1 MYDFITGIIKEK
13 KTTSVVIENNGLG
26 YIVNIP
32 ISTYDQIGAIGD
44 PCKLFLHL
52 YVRENDLK
60 LFGFYTVAER
70 EIFESLIKVSNIG
83 PKIAISILSGI
94 SVKSLIEAVA
104 KQDIE
109 LLSSVPGIGK
119 KSSQRIIIELKDSF
133 ERLVEEE
140 VIGAEATKEERAI
153 ITDAENALISL
164 GYNKI
169 SVKREIQ
176 KFLAKNKPTSSGE
189 IVKTIIRQLYS

>member
-1 MYDFITGIIKEK
+1 MYDFIIGIIKEK

-32 ISTYDQIGAIGD
+32 ISTYDQIGAIGEL
-44 PCKLFLHL
+44 CKLFLHL
-52 YVRENDLK
+52 YVRENDLR
-60 LFGFYTVAER
+60 LFGFYTVEER

-133 ERLVEEE
+133 ERLIEEK
-140 VIGAEATKEERAI
+140 VIGTEATREERAI

-176 KFLAKNKPTSSGE
+176 KFLSKNKPTSSGE

>member
-26 YIVNIP
+26 YAVNIP
-32 ISTYDQIGAIGD
+32 ISTYDQIGAIGEL
-44 PCKLFLHL
+44 CKLFLHL
-52 YVRENDLK
+52 YVRENDLR
-60 LFGFYTVAER
+60 LFGFYTVEER

-133 ERLVEEE
+133 ERLIEE
-140 VIGAEATKEERAI
+140 VIGAEATKAERAI

-176 KFLAKNKPTSSGE
+176 KFLSKNKPTSSGE

>member
-13 KTTSVVIENNGLG
+13 KTTSVVIKNNGLG
-26 YIVNIP
+26 YAVNIP

-44 PCKLFLHL
+44 SCKLFLHL
-52 YVRENDLK
+52 YVRENDLR
-60 LFGFYTVAER
+60 LFGFYTAEER

-133 ERLVEEE
+133 ERLIEEE
-140 VIGAEATKEERAI
+140 VIGTEATKEERAI

-176 KFLAKNKPTSSGE
+176 KFLSKNKPTSSGE

>member
-26 YIVNIP
+26 YAVNIP
-32 ISTYDQIGAIGD
+32 ISTYDQIGAIGEL
-44 PCKLFLHL
+44 CKLFLHL
-52 YVRENDLK
+52 YVRENDLR
-60 LFGFYTVAER
+60 LFGFYTVEER

-133 ERLVEEE
+133 ERFIEEK
-140 VIGAEATKEERAI
+140 VIGTEATKEERAI

-176 KFLAKNKPTSSGE
+176 KFLSKNKPTSSGE